1 MDKITIIGSKAMALI
16 RVLRTGQIT
25 LPAELRRKFR
35 LNEGD
40 LLEAAE
46 AEGGILL
53 RPVSV
58 VDREQTWER
67 VLSAPQSVRYTG
79 PEPRPSPEEEE
90 RLIFEAVEAAR
101 HQDD

>member
-1 MDKITIIGSKAMALI
+1 MNKITTIGSKAMAFVK
-16 RVLRTGQIT
+16 VLRTGQIT

-40 LLEAAE
+40 FLEAAE
-46 AEGGILL
+46 TEGGILL

-58 VDREQTWER
+58 VDREKAWER
-67 VLSAPQSVRYTG
+67 VLSAPKAVRYTG
-79 PEPRPSPEEEE
+79 PEPQPSPEEEE

-101 HQDD
+101 HEHD

>member
-1 MDKITIIGSKAMALI
+1 MNKIITIGSKAMALV
-16 RVLRTGQIT
+16 RVLRTGQVT
-25 LPAELRRKFR
+25 LPAELRRRFR

-58 VDREQTWER
+58 VDREKAWER
-67 VLSAPQSVRYTG
+67 VLKAPEAVRYTG
-79 PEPRPSPEEEE
+79 PEPRPSPDEEEQM
-90 RLIFEAVEAAR
+90 IFEAVEAAR
-101 HQDD
+101 HEHE

>member
-1 MDKITIIGSKAMALI
+1 MNKITTFGSKAMALV

-46 AEGGILL
+46 TEGGILL
-53 RPVSV
+53 RPVSII
-58 VDREQTWER
+58 DREQAWKR
-67 VLSAPQSVRYTG
+67 VLDAPKLVRYIG

-101 HQDD
+101 HHDE

>member
-1 MDKITIIGSKAMALI
+1 MNKITTFGSKAMALV
-16 RVLRTGQIT
+16 RVLRTGQVT

-46 AEGGILL
+46 TEGGILL
-53 RPVSV
+53 KPVSV
-58 VDREQTWER
+58 VDREKAWKQIRE
-67 VLSAPQSVRYTG
+67 AQQSVRYIG
-79 PEPRPSPEEEE
+79 PEPRPRPDEEE

-101 HQDD
+101 HHDD

>member
-1 MDKITIIGSKAMALI
+1 MALV
-16 RVLRTGQIT
+16 RVLRTGQVT
-25 LPAELRRKFR
+25 LPAELRRRFR

-46 AEGGILL
+46 TEEGILL
-53 RPVSV
+53 RPVAV
-58 VDREQTWER
+58 VDREQAWKR
-67 VLSAPQSVRYTG
+67 VLAAPQSVRYRG

-101 HQDD
+101 HEHE

>member
-1 MDKITIIGSKAMALI
+1 MDKITIIGSKAMALVK
-16 RVLRTGQIT
+16 VLRTGQVT

-35 LNEGD
+35 LSEGD

-53 RPVSV
+53 KPVSV

-67 VLSAPQSVRYTG
+67 VLSAPKAVRYVG

-101 HQDD
+101 HHDD